1 MVTKLKNILRCYQS
15 GMGLKEMAVV
25 FHISRNSTRKYVR
38 LFQSSGRSMEELLAM
53 TEEQLRQEL
62 GQEKVRHSKPSER
75 ETELEALLPE
85 YAKQLTRKGM
95 SKARLYEHYFVGN
108 LSHS

>member
-1 MVTKLKNILRCYQS
+1 
-15 GMGLKEMAVV
+15 MGLKEMAAV
-25 FHISRNSTRKYVR
+25 FHISRNSVRKYVR

-62 GQEKVRHSKPSER
+62 GQATVRHSEPSGR
-75 ETELEALLPE
+75 ELELEALLPE

-95 SKARLYEHYFVGN
+95 TKAGLYGQYHAAYPHGYGSGSPSVLASK
-108 LSHS
+108 